1 MFILTKHND
10 IHFTK
15 HNDIQFKAIYIT
27 VIKQFLI
34 IHTYYNILHA
44 NLKKIVSQNYFL
56 NT

>member
-1 MFILTKHND
+1 MFIFTKHND

-15 HNDIQFKAIYIT
+15 HNDIQFKAIYST

-44 NLKKIVSQNYFL
+44 NLKKIVSQYYFL